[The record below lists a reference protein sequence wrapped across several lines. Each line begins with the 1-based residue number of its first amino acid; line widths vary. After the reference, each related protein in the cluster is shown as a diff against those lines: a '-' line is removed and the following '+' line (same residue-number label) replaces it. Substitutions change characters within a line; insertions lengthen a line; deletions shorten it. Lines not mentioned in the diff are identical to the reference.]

1 MAGNRIEQIVIVG
14 GGTAGWV
21 TAAFFSKLLT
31 TGIWIRLIES
41 DEIATIAVGEATI
54 PAIKFYNEA
63 LELDENELVRKTQGT
78 FKLGIEFVNWRKI
91 GHSYIH
97 GLGKIGQDLVTKK
110 CVAVMPSHK
119 DYIATHCSAGR
130 A

>member
-1 MAGNRIEQIVIVG
+1 MRSSSVTMSCGDTSHPEAVRSTSAAVI
-14 GGTAGWV
+14 TAG
-21 TAAFFSKLLT
+21 SPC
-31 TGIWIRLIES
+31 R
-41 DEIATIAVGEATI
+41 TIGVGEATI

-97 GLGKIGQDLVTKK
+97 GFGKIGQDLVMKK